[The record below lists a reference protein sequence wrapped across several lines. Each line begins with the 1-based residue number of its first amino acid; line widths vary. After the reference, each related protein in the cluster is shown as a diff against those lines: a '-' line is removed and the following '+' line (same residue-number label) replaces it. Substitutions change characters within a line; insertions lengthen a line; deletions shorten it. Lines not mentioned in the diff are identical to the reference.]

1 MTIRIRNLCVGAL
14 ITIAASVAASEPKF
28 LDVWRSP
35 EISRLNF
42 AGRKIAA
49 LVIADDQSLQMSG
62 EEALTRELTAR
73 NTNGVASYR
82 LVPREELKNADTARG
97 WFERAGVQG
106 VVALRPVSRETEK
119 SYSPVVWSSGYYQSF
134 WGYYGYGWSSVYV
147 ARSSSDTTTVV
158 VETLIYDLTRDRL
171 VWAATSETKNPKQ
184 LQDFIADLVNAAV
197 GEMKKMKLIG

>member
-82 LVPREELKNADTARG
+82 LVPREELKNPDTARG

-158 VETLIYDLTRDRL
+158 VETSIYDLTRDRL

>member
-106 VVALRPVSRETEK
+106 VVALRPVSRQTEK

>member
-14 ITIAASVAASEPKF
+14 IAIAASVAASEPKF

-119 SYSPVVWSSGYYQSF
+119 SYSPIVWSSGYYQSF

>member
-1 MTIRIRNLCVGAL
+1 MNIRYLCFAAL
-14 ITIAASVAASEPKF
+14 IAIGASVAASEPKF

-42 AGRKIAA
+42 AGKKIAA

-73 NTNGVASYR
+73 HTNGVASYR

-119 SYSPVVWSSGYYQSF
+119 SYSPIVWSSGYYQSF

-147 ARSSSDTTTVV
+147 GRSSSDTTTVV

-171 VWAATSETKNPKQ
+171 VWAATSETRNPKQ

>member
-14 ITIAASVAASEPKF
+14 IAIAASVAASEPKF

>member
-1 MTIRIRNLCVGAL
+1 MNMRNLCVGAL

-42 AGRKIAA
+42 AGKKIAA

-119 SYSPVVWSSGYYQSF
+119 SYSPIVWSSGYYQSF

>member
-1 MTIRIRNLCVGAL
+1 MNMRNLCVGAL

-42 AGRKIAA
+42 AGKKIAA

-62 EEALTRELTAR
+62 EEALTRELAAR

-119 SYSPVVWSSGYYQSF
+119 SYSPIVWSSGYYQSF